1 MKNIPSVNEVPLPA
15 PISEKARRMLTITTL
30 HKTFGGIHAI
40 ENVSLTIEGGK
51 IWSMI
56 GPNGAGKTTLFN
68 LITGTLPVDSG
79 NIEFLGEDITNLKSH
94 EICRKGIAR
103 TYQQKNLFFNL
114 TVFENVSSGLLKDKI
129 SEQRRREKSLE
140 ILSFLGLEK
149 EERSLVSSLPPLY
162 CKLVELGRALAT
174 GPRLVL
180 LDELIGGLIPAET
193 DRICEIIQTLKGE
206 GYTIFQIGHEIGPIM
221 KMSDWVFVLDE
232 GAKIAEG
239 TPEDIRNNK
248 DVQDVYLE

>member
-1 MKNIPSVNEVPLPA
+1 MVKG
-15 PISEKARRMLTITTL
+15 MLHITTL
-30 HKTFGGIHAI
+30 YKSFGGIHAI
-40 ENVSLTIEGGK
+40 ENVSLSIESGK

-68 LITGTLPVDSG
+68 LITGTLPADSG
-79 NIEFLGEDITNLKSH
+79 KIEFIGEDITKLKSH

-103 TYQQKNLFFNL
+103 TYQQKNLFPNL
-114 TVFENVSSGLLKDKI
+114 TVFENVRAGLLKDKI
-129 SEQRRREKSLE
+129 SEHGRKEKTLK

-149 EERSLVSSLPPLY
+149 EERTLVSSLPPLY

-193 DRICEIIQTLKGE
+193 DKIREIIETLKKE

-221 KMSDWVFVLDE
+221 KMSDWIFVLDE
-232 GAKIAEG
+232 GVKIAEG
-239 TPEDIRNNK
+239 TPEEIRNNK
-248 DVQDVYLE
+248 DVHDVYLE